1 MAQLVA
7 HLLCKQGV
15 RGSSP
20 LGSTIVAAGVLAAA
34 LAGCGEE
41 PELVPSTVDTASTR
55 PLPSY
60 AADSRLPAARAALAL
75 VPAAATE
82 VAVTDFDESR
92 AALGVPD
99 LTSGAL
105 ATDRSA
111 YWERARTESVLLA
124 EGMLHEHDSELL
136 LDHGFTSDDV
146 DWEAHWTGPDGE
158 GWALGLRPGLDVD
171 RVRSAVRAG
180 VGPLGGAR
188 VDAGQHLVT
197 GGASEVAGEGESWG
211 DLPDVRDL
219 ATEVPAES
227 AYYRTG
233 CVPLDD
239 ALGPDA
245 GADVV
250 ERVATEHDVPFL
262 DELERFSVSFADGTA
277 TARLGPGRDDL
288 LERSDLAAGFPTV
301 GPVGWR
307 DAFANPVNDPASG
320 RIGWDVTT
328 PRLAAGL
335 VLTDVLPFAVCP
347 EVDPAEE
354 PTGL

>member
-1 MAQLVA
+1 MMRDRVPAR
-7 HLLCKQGV
+7 
-15 RGSSP
+15 RGAAVP
-20 LGSTIVAAGVLAAA
+20 AAGLLAAGL
-34 LAGCGEE
+34 LATGLAACGEQ
-41 PELVPSTVDTASTR
+41 PELVPSTVDTATAR

-75 VPAAATE
+75 VPATATE
-82 VAVTDFDESR
+82 VTVTDFDESR

-99 LTSGAL
+99 LTSDAL

-124 EGMLHEHDSELL
+124 EGMLREHDSELL

-146 DWEAHWTGPDGE
+146 DWEAHWTGPEGE

-171 RVRSAVRAG
+171 RIRSAVTAG
-180 VGPLGGAR
+180 VGPLAGAR
-188 VDAGQHLVT
+188 VDAPRHLVT
-197 GGASEVAGEGESWG
+197 GGTSEVAADGESWG

-219 ATEVPAES
+219 ATEAPAES

-245 GADVV
+245 GTDVV
-250 ERVATEHDVPFL
+250 ERVATQQDVPFL
-262 DELERFSVSFADGTA
+262 DDLERFSMSFADGTA
-277 TARLGPGRDDL
+277 TARLGLGRDDL
-288 LERSDLAAGFPTV
+288 LDRSDVAADFPTV

-347 EVDPAEE
+347 DVDPGEE